1 MLLKKK
7 RASNTD
13 LSGEPENPE
22 NGDDVGNG
30 LFDRFSAARK
40 TLTRGSTRRKKEDED
55 TKSLNE
61 VLLTF
66 VYNFTSNS
74 FITETG
80 HSLTCT
86 SSRARAERAPSRA

>member
-13 LSGEPENPE
+13 LSGESENPE

-40 TLTRGSTRRKKEDED
+40 TLTRGSTRRKKDDED

-61 VLLTF
+61 VPLQFHSQF
-66 VYNFTSNS
+66 VYLFCLL
-74 FITETG
+74 F
-80 HSLTCT
+80 
-86 SSRARAERAPSRA
+86 R